1 MIKIEKECYTCKGIG
16 QVPDVFNKGSFRDCS
31 NCGGKCVLSVTVG
44 ACYQQDVNF
53 GDHGDIISRPFDFE
67 AKADMSVRDFLA
79 EIFDPGDR
87 YAGKAHA
94 IIFMEAK
101 NA

>member
-1 MIKIEKECYTCKGIG
+1 MIKIEKECPTCKGIG
-16 QVPDVFNKGSFRDCS
+16 QIRDIFKKGSFRDCP

-44 ACYQQDVNF
+44 ACYQQNVNF
-53 GDHGDIISRPFDFE
+53 GDIISRPFDFE
-67 AKADMSVRDFLA
+67 DKADMSVRDFLA
-79 EIFDPGDR
+79 EIFDTGDR
-87 YAGKAHA
+87 YASKAHA

>member
-1 MIKIEKECYTCKGIG
+1 MIKIEKECYNCKGIG
-16 QVPDVFNKGSFRDCS
+16 QVPNVFNKGSFRDCS
-31 NCGGKCVLSVTVG
+31 YCGGKGVLSVTVG